1 MLDFLLDRN
10 LVNVIILNLRRFKE
24 SKFRPVGVIEVKPF
38 KYLFFF
44 LKECYMSLKCKVA
57 DQGNCTS
64 S

>member
-44 LKECYMSLKCKVA
+44 FKGMLYEFEM
-57 DQGNCTS
+57 
-64 S
+64 